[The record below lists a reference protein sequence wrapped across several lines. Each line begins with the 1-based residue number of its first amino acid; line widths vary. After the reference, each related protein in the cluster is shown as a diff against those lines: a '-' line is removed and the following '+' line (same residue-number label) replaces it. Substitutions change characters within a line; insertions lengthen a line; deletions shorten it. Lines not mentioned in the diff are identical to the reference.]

1 MYYETVH
8 FVINNFTMQP
18 DQQKLITL
26 FMDYGLGVGL
36 LARGYCLIFMTGKI
50 IVQDAR
56 RAISR
61 ELDITVENIARKS
74 YFKYAAFIV
83 LFSINAR

>member
-56 RAISR
+56 RAISS
-61 ELDITVENIARKS
+61 ELDIYARALKRS
-74 YFKYAAFIV
+74 V
-83 LFSINAR
+83 DNARNTLHILT